1 MTACGQGWCKVA
13 RSPARD
19 NLHSRVVVIL
29 KITLPLLALAILS
42 SLFLFSRPIDPEDA
56 IPYADVEI
64 ADRLAQPRMVGAGFS
79 TVTSDGATLTL
90 SADEAAPQ
98 QGGASVAGLTGSL
111 VMPKGAVT
119 EFSARNGAL
128 DRAAGTLT
136 LDQGVRLTTSTG
148 YVVTTEAV
156 TLGTDRSYM
165 ASQGQVQATAPL
177 GSLTAGGMRMDRAA
191 DGATYVM
198 VFNKG
203 VRLIYQP
210 QP

>member
-1 MTACGQGWCKVA
+1 MA
-13 RSPARD
+13 SD
-19 NLHSRVVVIL
+19 NLHSRVVAIL

-64 ADRLAQPRMVGAGFS
+64 AERLAQPRMSGAGFS

-90 SADEAAPQ
+90 SAERAAPKT
-98 QGGASVAGLTGSL
+98 GGAEVTGLSGNLKTADGAETTITAAKGNLDRSKAALDLTG
-111 VMPKGAVT
+111 GVT
-119 EFSARNGAL
+119 
-128 DRAAGTLT
+128 
-136 LDQGVRLTTSTG
+136 LTTSTG
-148 YVVTTEAV
+148 YQVTTDSLS
-156 TLGTDRSYM
+156 LGTDRSF
-165 ASQGQVQATAPL
+165 AESAGPVSVAAPM
-177 GSLTAGGMRMDRAA
+177 GDLTAGGMRMSRDSVDAP
-191 DGATYVM
+191 YLL